1 MTNFWRR
8 DWARMKRAPALSFHN
23 ATKPI
28 EIVLGRL
35 SRRAALYP
43 ELGWERW
50 ALACVALA
58 LASFFLLDPVTG
70 HLLNKWPPAL
80 VEIAQ
85 STTKIGLGKWYIVP
99 PVVWL
104 VFANL
109 VDWRALSR
117 RMLMQFYN
125 WTSLAFL
132 LLGSAGLS
140 GLTVLFLKSI
150 IGRARPLNFEKMG
163 DFAFHPLT
171 FNPHFASFPS
181 GHATTIGAVTALLI
195 LLWPRWKYL
204 FVPLAVWVASTRV
217 FVGAH
222 YPSDTIIGFGL
233 GFGYSIGL
241 ALLFARLGFVFLQQ
255 PASLPIRKS
264 TFVLLPAR
272 RAKSRRLSLTSTSKG
287 KLAEMP

>member
-1 MTNFWRR
+1 
-8 DWARMKRAPALSFHN
+8 
-23 ATKPI
+23 
-28 EIVLGRL
+28 LGRL
-35 SRRAALYP
+35 SRRAAFYP

-50 ALACVALA
+50 VLACVVLA
-58 LASFFLLDPVTG
+58 VASLFLLDPVTG
-70 HLLNKWPPAL
+70 RLQEKWPAAL
-80 VEIAQ
+80 VVIAEA
-85 STTKIGLGKWYIVP
+85 STKIGLGKWYIVP

-140 GLTVLFLKSI
+140 GLTVLLLKNI

-181 GHATTIGAVTALLI
+181 GHATVVGAVTAILI

-204 FVPLAVWVASTRV
+204 ALAVALWVASTRV

-233 GFGYSIGL
+233 GFGYSVGL
-241 ALLFARLGFVFLQQ
+241 ALLFARLGFVFLQR

-264 TFVLLPAR
+264 TFVLLPGR

-287 KLAEMP
+287 KLAEIP